1 MGEAKR
7 KRQAEAVALGAVA
20 SGALIPFVSL
30 DERAASIRLHI
41 ASARQ
46 LDAEAAGHR
55 IQAGLELIEA
65 RRLVET
71 GRWIEWCNANIR
83 RSRQDIAQLI
93 KIASA
98 TDPKAALEVDRARAR
113 NGMRAS
119 RARVCNVTYMPTP
132 PVVVED
138 VAKVLYV
145 QHFPETNVETLPMID
160 AGTRKP
166 VWTAPAVRELSGAE
180 AIIRKAYARFSP
192 DHPCHAREPDYA
204 PDYTSEGARVLTY
217 VKPASPAPDMRMAA

>member
-1 MGEAKR
+1 VGEAKR
-7 KRQAEAVALGAVA
+7 KRQAETVALGAVE
-20 SGALIPFVSL
+20 SGALAPFVSL

-46 LDAEAAGHR
+46 LDVEAAGHR

-65 RRLVET
+65 RRLVEP

-98 TDPKAALEVDRARAR
+98 ADPKAALEVDRARAR

-119 RARVCNVTYMPTP
+119 RARVCNVTYMPTLP
-132 PVVVED
+132 
-138 VAKVLYV
+138 A
-145 QHFPETNVETLPMID
+145 ETPPMID
-160 AGTRKP
+160 AGPRKP
-166 VWTAPAVRELSGAE
+166 AWVSPTVRELAGVE
-180 AIIRKAYARFSP
+180 AIIRRAYARFSP

-204 PDYTSEGARVLTY
+204 DDYTSEGARWLSY
-217 VKPASPAPDMRMAA
+217 VKPATPAPHKFTLAEAA